1 MRVGKVFIE
10 EMRSE
15 LNIGGRV
22 RFNLKK
28 ERRRMFPTGEIR
40 KTKRRETLRFI
51 ASLITMK

>member
-10 EMRSE
+10 KMRSE

-40 KTKRRETLRFI
+40 KTKRKETLRFI